1 MQLTS
6 FLQLFQALSK
16 QHNRSTSPMCPDMSL
31 PTSSNQ
37 HLPHNPPMKSNLSKK
52 ESTSTSPPEVRK
64 LTQAKG
70 CPNDKESMKEF
81 VEMFKQR
88 RDELGFSQVKM
99 NFDSAFKLQ
108 SYTSRWFLPAL
119 FHLPLATNV
128 TPTLSNQG
136 YLGALLF

>member
-70 CPNDKESMKEF
+70 CPNDKESMEEF

-88 RDELGFSQVKM
+88 RDELGFSQVKI
-99 NFDSAFKLQ
+99 NFDSALKLQ
-108 SYTSRWFLPAL
+108 SYTSRGVQRVVFAS
-119 FHLPLATNV
+119 AIS
-128 TPTLSNQG
+128 PTLSNQR
-136 YLGALLF
+136 YTYS